1 MYNPRACYKG
11 RHLVHRDRFGI
22 DKPSNN
28 LLGELHTWHTLL
40 HLVHLE
46 HLFHSVQSV
55 LKQILIAL
63 STDDVC
69 TESVLCAQF
78 ELCAQTELQKP
89 PNLDLDPDQV

>member
-1 MYNPRACYKG
+1 M
-11 RHLVHRDRFGI
+11 HRDRFGI

-28 LLGELHTWHTLL
+28 LIGELHTWHTLL

-55 LKQILIAL
+55 LKRILIAP

-78 ELCAQTELQKP
+78 ELQKP

>member
-28 LLGELHTWHTLL
+28 LIGELHTWHTLL

-69 TESVLCAQF
+69 TESVLCAQ
-78 ELCAQTELQKP
+78 TELQKP